1 MRSRRKSRNGIGSLA
16 AVLLLA
22 AGVYLVV
29 RSLAAADAV
38 LSPAVGPRASSPGV
52 GTSPAAEA
60 KARDDALRDVG
71 TPSRDPFHLPARPVA
86 ATRRPDAQTRPDT
99 PPDVR
104 LVLFDQVDPEVQLSS
119 EGGISGRLRVG
130 QSFEGWTV
138 TSISQSAVVVMKDG
152 VTHTLTLRR
161 QP

>member
-1 MRSRRKSRNGIGSLA
+1 MRPRRKSRNGVGSLTA
-16 AVLLLA
+16 LLLLA
-22 AGVYLVV
+22 AGIYLVV
-29 RSLAAADAV
+29 RSLAAADTV

-71 TPSRDPFHLPARPVA
+71 TPSRDPFHVPERPAA
-86 ATRRPDAQTRPDT
+86 ATSRLDTRPRSGT
-99 PPDVR
+99 PPEVR

-130 QSFEGWTV
+130 QSFEGWTI
-138 TSISQSAVVVMKDG
+138 TAISQSAVVVMKDG
-152 VTHTLTLRR
+152 ITHTLTLRR

>member
-1 MRSRRKSRNGIGSLA
+1 VGSLTA
-16 AVLLLA
+16 LLLVA
-22 AGVYLVV
+22 AGIYLVV

-71 TPSRDPFHLPARPVA
+71 TPPRDPFHVPERPAA
-86 ATRRPDAQTRPDT
+86 ATSRLDARSRSDT
-99 PPDVR
+99 PPEVR

-130 QSFEGWTV
+130 QSFEGWTI
-138 TSISQSAVVVMKDG
+138 TAISQSAVVVMKDG
-152 VTHTLTLRR
+152 ITHTLTLRR